1 MKLHAHPTVELA
13 ITAITPLSLSVAQAA
28 HASSIQVGR
37 AQGVTPWSATTL
49 DDISEADIA
58 HWAAQRPEL
67 VVLGTGAK
75 HRFLA
80 PKLAVMLAQNGVG
93 LECMTTPAAARTY
106 NVLLDEGRNV
116 LGAFILE
123 TMPTAQV

>member
-1 MKLHAHPTVELA
+1 MKLHAHPAAELA
-13 ITAITPLSLSVAQAA
+13 VTSITQSSLSVAQTPYAA
-28 HASSIQVGR
+28 SIQVGR
-37 AQGVTPWSATTL
+37 AHGVTPWAMTRL

-58 HWAAQRPEL
+58 HWAEQKPEL
-67 VVLGTGAK
+67 VVLGSGLT

-80 PKLAVMLAQNGVG
+80 PKLAVMLAQKGVG

-116 LGAFILE
+116 VGAFILSAPQ
-123 TMPTAQV
+123 T